1 VTEVRMPIGRTVV
14 AVVLGAT
21 LVAGNPEG
29 AGASDDPLSGADA
42 TLRHT
47 ATKILAAAAPGDPL
61 KVVTTTRTSGAPKIT
76 TVVASTRSRALD
88 LIISGLRKSS
98 TIGVDIAHEVSID
111 VSNDTYRSRQW
122 ALTRLGAETAWKT
135 STGRGVVVA
144 VIDTGVKAT
153 HADLT
158 GHVLAGRDFVAPGTS
173 ALDENGHGTHVAGI
187 ITAIANNQRGIAGL
201 APNTRILPVRVLG
214 RTGVG
219 DSANVAK
226 GIVWAVDHGA
236 KVINLSL
243 SSNSS
248 DSAGRAAVAY
258 AISKNVVVVA
268 AAGNLGCGLFGSP
281 RQYPAAYD
289 GVLGVGAITSA
300 GAVASY
306 SSCGNWVDVSAP
318 GSSILSTT
326 LVVPNRSLGCP
337 ANYCTLSGTSMAA
350 PHAAAAAAL
359 EIAKLGSAAKQANVR
374 ALIQLTSDDIGSAGY
389 DTRAGYGVINP
400 RRMLTR

>member
-1 VTEVRMPIGRTVV
+1 MRVEIGRTI
-14 AVVLGAT
+14 ATVVLGAT
-21 LVAGNPEG
+21 LVAGTTSA
-29 AGASDDPLSGADA
+29 AGASDDPLSGVDSS
-42 TLRHT
+42 LRHT
-47 ATKILAAAAPGDPL
+47 ATKILATAAPGGQL

-76 TVVASTRSRALD
+76 TAVVSTRSRALD

-98 TIGVDIAHEVSID
+98 TIGVDMAHEVSID

-122 ALTRLGAETAWKT
+122 ALNRLGAETAWKT

-144 VIDTGVKAT
+144 VIDTGVKAA

-158 GHVLAGRDFVAPGTS
+158 GHVLAGRDYVAPGTS

-187 ITAIANNQRGIAGL
+187 ITAIANNSRGIAGL

-214 RTGVG
+214 RDGIG

-226 GIVWAVDHGA
+226 AIVWAADHGA

-243 SSNSS
+243 SSTSS

-268 AAGNLGCGLFGSP
+268 SAGNVACGLFGSP
-281 RQYPAAYD
+281 RSYPAAYD
-289 GVLGVGAITSA
+289 GVLGVGATTSS

-306 SSCGNWVDVSAP
+306 SSCGSWVDVSAP

-326 LVVPNRSLGCP
+326 LQVPNRSLGCTP
-337 ANYCTLSGTSMAA
+337 NYCTLSGTSMAA
-350 PHAAAAAAL
+350 PYAAAAAAL
-359 EIAKLGSAAKQANVR
+359 EIAKLGTGAKQATVR
-374 ALIQLTSDDIGSAGY
+374 SLIQLTADDIGSSGY
-389 DTRAGYGVINP
+389 DTRSGYGFINP
-400 RRMLTR
+400 RRMLAR